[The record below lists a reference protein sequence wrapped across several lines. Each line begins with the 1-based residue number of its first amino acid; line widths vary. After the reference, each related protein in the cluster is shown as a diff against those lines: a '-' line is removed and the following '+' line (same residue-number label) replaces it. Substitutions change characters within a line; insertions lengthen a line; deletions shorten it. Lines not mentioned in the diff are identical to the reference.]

1 MNAFQK
7 IFDSVSGAWIGAASF
22 VLVGFLLSRIDVA
35 KIKINPWSA
44 IRKAVGDFF
53 VKEQI
58 DRIDKFETE
67 IKVVKENVQKAV
79 DLLQTHVRDS
89 NRRNAERA
97 RRHILAFEREIQWD
111 VKHSKEEFEDVLET
125 VQRYEDYCAAHPD
138 FKNHVAGEATNHIKE
153 VYRERLRKHD
163 FAPQGGKTHE

>member
-1 MNAFQK
+1 MDFVQK
-7 IFDSVSGAWIGAASF
+7 ALESIGGAWIAAASF
-22 VLVGFLLSRIDVA
+22 ALVAFLLSRIDVA

-58 DRIDKFETE
+58 ERIDKFETE
-67 IKVVKENVQKAV
+67 IKVVKETVQKAV

-89 NRRNAERA
+89 DRRNAERA

-111 VKHSKEEFEDVLET
+111 VKHSREEFEDVLET

-153 VYRERLRKHD
+153 IYRERLRKHD
-163 FAPQGGKTHE
+163 FAPQGGKNYE